1 MKLTPQIIKKQGKNE
16 FVVLPYDEYLKIMQI
31 LEDYEDLIA
40 LRKAKEETINE
51 PSVAYDEVEKL
62 IYKKRDK

>member
-31 LEDYEDLIA
+31 LEDYEDLMA

-51 PSVAYDEVEKL
+51 PSIAYDEVEKL